1 MLQGLVGGPILHPKD
16 SVSDGQP
23 EPPVDAAEAAEVGER
38 PEAAAE
44 PVVEPAVAVKR
55 RPRGRTTLII
65 AAAAVLGIAGGIATG
80 YTVQADRAPTP
91 LAALSQPGLA
101 YPAKALP
108 AGKAPDPLPASQDRR
123 VRTEGDLR
131 KLIVPRPKGWQEDK
145 ALTALTQDGWLGAA
159 DYAMNFEN
167 EDYMYGDLLDQGLR
181 RVAGTSWKKGEYR
194 AADVYLVQFR
204 SGAAAAAHAEDQ
216 RSYMPDEKSAGN
228 EGTAIKG
235 SAEGRYY
242 LFPAERK
249 AGYLPFYQAR
259 AIFSR
264 GDVMVDIHIYD
275 SAPISKKDIRTL
287 AERQLERL

>member
-1 MLQGLVGGPILHPKD
+1 MLQGLVGGPILHPND
-16 SVSDGQP
+16 TISDGP
-23 EPPVDAAEAAEVGER
+23 EPPVDTAGAGER
-38 PEAAAE
+38 PESSAE
-44 PVVEPAVAVKR
+44 PVTVVKR

-65 AAAAVLGIAGGIATG
+65 AAAAVLGLAGGVAAG
-80 YTVQADRAPTP
+80 YGVQADRSPTP
-91 LAALSQPGLA
+91 TAALSQPGLA
-101 YPAKALP
+101 YPAKA
-108 AGKAPDPLPASQDRR
+108 LPASQDRR

-145 ALTALTQDGWLGAA
+145 GLTALTQDGWLGVEN
-159 DYAMNFEN
+159 YAMNFEN
-167 EDYMYGDLLDQGLR
+167 EDYMYSDLLDQGIR
-181 RVAGTSWKKGEYR
+181 RVAGASWKKGESR

-204 SGAAAAAHAEDQ
+204 SGAAAAAQAEDQ
-216 RSYMPDEKSAGN
+216 RSYMPDERGAGN
-228 EGTAIKG
+228 EGAAIEG

-242 LFPAERK
+242 LFPAERE

-275 SAPISKKDIRTL
+275 SAPISKKDISTL

>member
-1 MLQGLVGGPILHPKD
+1 MGGPILHLKD
-16 SVSDGQP
+16 SISDGQP
-23 EPPVDAAEAAEVGER
+23 ELPAGTAEPEEGEQ
-38 PEAAAE
+38 PQSGAE
-44 PVVEPAVAVKR
+44 PVAVVKR

-65 AAAAVLGIAGGIATG
+65 AAAAVLGLAGGVAAG
-80 YTVQADRAPTP
+80 YRVQADRAPTP

-108 AGKAPDPLPASQDRR
+108 AGSEPAPLPASQDRQ

-131 KLIVPRPKGWQEDK
+131 KLILPRPKGWQEDK
-145 ALTALTQDGWLGAA
+145 GLTALSQDGWLGVE

-167 EDYMYGDLLDQGLR
+167 AEYMYGDLLDQGLR
-181 RVAGTSWKKGEYR
+181 RVAGASWKKGEYR
-194 AADVYLVQFR
+194 AADVYLVQFS

-216 RSYMPDEKSAGN
+216 RSYMPGKRAAGN

-264 GDVMVDIHIYD
+264 GDVMVDIHVYD

>member
-1 MLQGLVGGPILHPKD
+1 MHPND
-16 SVSDGQP
+16 GISDGQP
-23 EPPVDAAEAAEVGER
+23 EPPVDAAGTAGAGEH
-38 PEAAAE
+38 PEDAAE
-44 PVVEPAVAVKR
+44 PAVVGKR
-55 RPRGRTTLII
+55 RPRGRTALII
-65 AAAAVLGIAGGIATG
+65 AAAAVLGIAGGVATG
-80 YTVQADRAPTP
+80 YGVQAGRAPTP
-91 LAALSQPGLA
+91 LSALSQPGLA

-108 AGKAPDPLPASQDRR
+108 ADEAPDPLPASQDRR
-123 VRTEGDLR
+123 VRTDGDLR

-145 ALTALTQDGWLGAA
+145 GLTALTQNGWMGVD
-159 DYAMNFEN
+159 DYALNFNN
-167 EDYMYGDLLDQGLR
+167 EDYMYGDLLDQGIR
-181 RVAGTSWKKGEYR
+181 RVAGASWKKGEYR
-194 AADVYLVQFR
+194 AADVYLVQFG

-216 RSYMPDEKSAGN
+216 RSYMPAKSAAGN
-228 EGTAIKG
+228 DGTAIKG

-242 LFPAERK
+242 LFAAERK

>member
-1 MLQGLVGGPILHPKD
+1 MHPND

-23 EPPVDAAEAAEVGER
+23 EPPVEAAGAGEH
-38 PEAAAE
+38 P
-44 PVVEPAVAVKR
+44 EPAVCVKR

-80 YTVQADRAPTP
+80 YGVQAGRAPTP

-108 AGKAPDPLPASQDRR
+108 AGEVPDPLPASQDRR
-123 VRTEGDLR
+123 VRTDGDLR

-145 ALTALTQDGWLGAA
+145 SLAALTQDGWLGVE
-159 DYAMNFEN
+159 DYALDFES
-167 EDYMYGDLLDQGLR
+167 EDYMFSDLLDQDIR
-181 RVAGTSWKKGEYR
+181 RVAGAAWKKGESR
-194 AADVYLVQFR
+194 SGTVCLVQFR

-216 RSYMPDEKSAGN
+216 RSYMPQKRSAGN
-228 EGTAIKG
+228 DGTAIKG
-235 SAEGRYY
+235 STEGRYY
-242 LFPAERK
+242 LFPARRE

-259 AIFSR
+259 AVFSR
-264 GDVMVDIHIYD
+264 GDVMVDIHLYD
-275 SAPISKKDIRTL
+275 SAPISKRDIRTL